1 MRVLVEERVNLP
13 IKALNNFKQKQQQS
27 CKNKEAIF
35 LTKGLLFTFP
45 PFTSSLLLFNEVLFA
60 VDIFGKRDIE
70 QHCLFFWWHSNLWNL
85 IKNYDLLWWIS
96 INKDQLPQ
104 YNSDNSV
111 KCYVSFW
118 ETKAILFD
126 THAIV
131 HSLFTFIACNG
142 IKISFI

>member
-45 PFTSSLLLFNEVLFA
+45 PFPSPLLLFNEVLFA

-111 KCYVSFW
+111 KLLC
-118 ETKAILFD
+118 ILLRNK
-126 THAIV
+126 
-131 HSLFTFIACNG
+131 SCFTIWYPRYCTFAVYIHRV
-142 IKISFI
+142 